1 MNRHAASLLTL
12 LVLGGGLQAQAP
24 KGRAKARPVRA
35 VRATH
40 HTFAISGGHFLLDR
54 KPIQLLS
61 GELHYA
67 RIPREYWAS
76 RLAMAKAMGL
86 NSITTYV
93 FWNFHETRPGHF
105 DFSTGERNLGAFLDE
120 AKKQGL
126 WVILRPGP
134 YVCAEWDFG
143 GYPAYLA
150 KDTTLT
156 VRSRDPRFLAAE
168 KRYIQALAK
177 VVAPRLVTKGGPVV
191 MVQVE
196 NEYGSFGSDQKYL
209 QATKQMFSDAG
220 FDVPFFTADGDW
232 LFDKGSIPG
241 VLPGANGETNYD
253 SLVARVN
260 RFHKGK
266 GPYFVP
272 EFYPGWL
279 DHWGEKF
286 ERVAIKD
293 FLPQYDSLVTRG
305 ASVNLYMFHGG
316 TTFGFWAG
324 ANYTREVPIQ
334 PDLTSYD
341 YDAPLDEAGHPTPK
355 YYAIR
360 DLLAK
365 LSKKPLPAVPT
376 TAPVISIPPVALT
389 PAAGLFDLVDTA
401 HAKRAKR
408 PLTFEELGQQGGYV
422 LYRHQVDTASY
433 GMLEIPGLRD
443 FGLVFV
449 NGRRVAMLDRRTGTF
464 STVVDVPAKG
474 ELEILVESEGRI
486 NYGQEMLRNRKG
498 IISPV
503 RLAGTE
509 LTGWRMNGLPFV
521 DDRGGAGR
529 GALRAPTAPPT
540 ADSTGSK
547 GARSAPQSADSVGAT
562 GARSAPR
569 PADTT
574 GAGIPTLY
582 RGSFTLDSVGDS
594 YLDLRGWG
602 KGIVF
607 VNGHNLGRYWDLIGP
622 QRTLYLPGPWL
633 KVGQNDIAIFEQL
646 NDSVPGKV
654 TGLREA
660 VLDSL

>member
-1 MNRHAASLLTL
+1 MSRRVGLLLALLLAAS
-12 LVLGGGLQAQAP
+12 GLWAQAP
-24 KGRAKARPVRA
+24 ARRGKPRPGS
-35 VRATH
+35 
-40 HTFAISGGHFLLDR
+40 HTFAIAKGHFLLDK
-54 KPIQLLS
+54 KPIQILS

-67 RIPREYWAS
+67 RIPRAYWAN

-86 NSITTYV
+86 NTISTYV

-105 DFSTGERNLGAFLDE
+105 DFSTGERDLGAFLDE

-150 KDTTLT
+150 KDTTLK

-177 VVAPRLVTKGGPVV
+177 VVGPRLVTHGGPIL

-196 NEYGSFGSDQKYL
+196 NEYGSYGSDQAYL
-209 QATKQMFSDAG
+209 KATKKMFTDAG
-220 FDVPFFTADGDW
+220 FNVPFFTADGDE
-232 LFDKGSIPG
+232 LFNKGAIPG

-253 SLVARVN
+253 TLVARVN
-260 RFHKGK
+260 KFNHGK

-286 ERVAIKD
+286 QRVATKD
-293 FLPQYDSLVTRG
+293 FLPQYDSLISRG

-316 TTFGFWAG
+316 TNFGFTSG
-324 ANYTREVPIQ
+324 ANYTDQVPIQ
-334 PDLTSYD
+334 PSLTSYD

-360 DLLAK
+360 DVLAK
-365 LSKKPLPAVPT
+365 HLKKVLPDVPA
-376 TAPVISIPPVALT
+376 TAPVIGIPPITMT
-389 PAAGLFDLVDTA
+389 PATGLFQLVDTA
-401 HAKRAKR
+401 RGLKRSR
-408 PLTFEELGQQGGYV
+408 PLTFEELGQSGGYV

-486 NYGQEMLRNRKG
+486 NYGAGITRNRKG

-509 LTGWRMNGLPFV
+509 LKGWRMNSLPFSELPPI
-521 DDRGGAGR
+521 RGGAVPAPSAGV
-529 GALRAPTAPPT
+529 APTG
-540 ADSTGSK
+540 DSTHG
-547 GARSAPQSADSVGAT
+547 GM
-562 GARSAPR
+562 
-569 PADTT
+569 
-574 GAGIPTLY
+574 PTLY
-582 RGSFTLDSVGDS
+582 RGSFTLDSIGDS

-633 KVGQNDIAIFEQL
+633 KTGANDIAIFEQL
-646 NDSVPGKV
+646 NDSVPGRVAGIK
-654 TGLREA
+654 EA